1 MGTLGKPGTQ
11 LDVWRRCTR
20 RFGNMAGEDNVQI
33 EQWFGDLRFGVV
45 TGWGV
50 LHHWKYGQR
59 CEDIQ
64 RYKW

>member
-1 MGTLGKPGTQ
+1 
-11 LDVWRRCTR
+11 
-20 RFGNMAGEDNVQI
+20 MAGEDNVQI